1 MLDSVASS
9 PSWITMSANNYL
21 SLGILIFV
29 AFAIIVGILY
39 GLKRGVGKATF
50 RLLTVL
56 ISLAGAIVI
65 TKAASGAFLSSF
77 DGMTVGEAIRGFWA
91 DFDTALDPQAVN
103 ILNNLDGET
112 AQHLLAMP
120 VYLLVTPV
128 MFVIL
133 FYVIKL
139 VTYIVYFIF
148 SLIFGFFKKKKSFLS
163 RIGGALIGAVQ
174 GVIIAIVVLVP
185 ICGILGIATAAK
197 PAVTAETI
205 PEETRE
211 NIEHVYSEV
220 IEPVTTSPAMT
231 FISNLGASG
240 IYSTLTDAKLGSH
253 GYNLRKEAVLF
264 VSLVGDVMALGPEFD
279 WKDPVPYQS
288 TIDEIVDDIGDN
300 RYVSVLVSGTFRT
313 MAYSAEDGLI
323 ELPEEEPYK
332 SVMSDILQIFKTSD
346 ESNLK
351 GDLVTLADVYQ
362 LLGKYDV
369 LTAIESGDTQQMTEA
384 LTKKVPGSD
393 STVVSLI
400 NSELKKNERTKPLT
414 VSLTKISVAL
424 LCEQVGI
431 SGDTAAM
438 YEDVKSSIN
447 QVLTID
453 KSSYDSDEAYVEDLT
468 QNLTQEL
475 ESYDITLDEEVVK
488 HVAEYINEN
497 NEQLSEITDDDIN
510 EIVFD
515 YYDKYAD
522 YIASGDPADLPDAD
536 ELPDI
541 NDIIGGGEIPEGV
554 IPEGGSGSP
563 E

>member
-1 MLDSVASS
+1 MVDSITSL
-9 PSWITMSANNYL
+9 PSWLTESANNYF
-21 SLGILIFV
+21 SLGILIIV
-29 AFAIIVGILY
+29 AFAIIMGILY
-39 GLKRGVGKATF
+39 GLKRGLGKATF

-56 ISLAGAIVI
+56 VSLAGAIII

-91 DFDTALDPQAVN
+91 DFDTTLDTQTVN
-103 ILNNLDGET
+103 ILNNLEGET

-120 VYLLVTPV
+120 LYLLVAPV

-148 SLIFGFFKKKKSFLS
+148 SLIFGVFKKKKSFLS
-163 RIGGALIGAVQ
+163 RLGGALIGAVQ
-174 GVIIAIVVLVP
+174 GVIIAIAVLVP
-185 ICGILGIATAAK
+185 LSGIMNIATEVK
-197 PAVTAETI
+197 PAVTAETM
-205 PEETRE
+205 PDETRE
-211 NIEHVYSEV
+211 NIELFYSEV
-220 IEPVTTSPAMT
+220 IDPATASPAMT

-240 IYSTLTDAKLGSH
+240 IYNTLTDASLGNSHYNLRNEAAKLGS
-253 GYNLRKEAVLF
+253 LI
-264 VSLVGDVMALGPEFD
+264 GDVMALGPDFD
-279 WKDPVPYQS
+279 WKNPVPYKN

-313 MAYSAEDGLI
+313 MANSAEDGLI

-332 SVMSDILQIFKTSD
+332 SVMNDILAVFKTSD

-351 GDLVTLADVYQ
+351 GDLVTLSSVYN
-362 LLGKYDV
+362 LLGQYDV
-369 LTAIESGDTQQMTEA
+369 LTAIESGDDKQITEA
-384 LTKKVPGSD
+384 LTRKAPGSD
-393 STVVSLI
+393 TTVVSLI
-400 NSELKKNERTKPLT
+400 NNELKNNERTKPLT
-414 VSLTKISVAL
+414 VSLTKMSVAV

-453 KSSYDSDEAYVEDLT
+453 KNGYATEEEYVEDLT

-488 HVAEYINEN
+488 HVADYINVN
-497 NEQLSEITDDDIN
+497 NEQLSEITDDEIN

-522 YIASGDPADLPDAD
+522 YIASGDPADLPNAD

-541 NDIIGGGEIPEGV
+541 NDIIGG
-554 IPEGGSGSP
+554 
-563 E
+563 